1 MKEDILM
8 FKETLQPQFLG

>member
-8 FKETLQPQFLG
+8 FHETLQP